1 MRTLRSSLLAFVLG
15 TLAAG
20 AQTTGVQPPPAADPG
35 APGALHPMP
44 IPRQTPPPTP
54 PGVKTPEVR
63 HPATSNKKS
72 GRKTTT
78 TKAKTETEQ
87 TAPAGG
93 SPKAKTEA
101 RPQP

>member
-1 MRTLRSSLLAFVLG
+1 MRTLRSSVLALVLG
-15 TLAAG
+15 TLAVG

-44 IPRQTPPPTP
+44 IPRQTPAPVP
-54 PGVKTPEVR
+54 PGAKAPDVR

-72 GRKTTT
+72 GRKTT